1 LKIDLVLIK
10 TESDYCSK
18 SGFRSVT
25 LISHPI
31 LSILKTSII
40 LVFES
45 PTELGGVGAVEQFL
59 DGAVSGVAWPD
70 ISAAMGG
77 SFI

>member
-1 LKIDLVLIK
+1 
-10 TESDYCSK
+10 
-18 SGFRSVT
+18 

-59 DGAVSGVAWPD
+59 DGAISGVAWPD